1 MSFSN
6 LIFYDTE
13 TTGIQKDFSQILQCG
28 SVLTDRNLRTIDE
41 QNIGCAPLPWVIP
54 QPMAM
59 LTNKKVD
66 LFNSNISHYQMMK
79 DIQSQWKQWS
89 AQSPSVFI
97 TYNGHAFD
105 EELIRR
111 QFFWNLL
118 EPYTTNTNGN
128 GRLDLMLMMHNIAA
142 LGCAPLPWVIPQPM
156 AMLTNKK
163 VDLFNS
169 NISHYQMMK
178 DIQSQWKQWSAQ
190 SPSVFITYNG
200 HAFDEE
206 LIRRQF
212 FWNLLEP
219 YTTNTNGNGR
229 LDLMLMMHNIAAFFS
244 EEIAIPLFEGGPGI
258 SYKLEHLAQEHGIDA
273 GDAHDAIAD
282 CNLMIELCTIIQ
294 EKLPELFQSFIDTA
308 TKPGIKDL
316 LYADEFLA
324 LGEIHRRHTFKYPVV
339 LCGNDASRPNEI
351 VFFDLSYDPDDILDL
366 DYAEINKLVQS
377 KGRDG
382 PLKKYKINK
391 TIPVCS
397 HKLLKNSDVFDI
409 EFSELQRRAD
419 IIKADKDFQQK
430 VSQSMED
437 RLMDFP
443 ESEYIEGTIYSGGF
457 PSYKDKDLMQEFHLS
472 SDPTHLIKISRNF
485 EDERLRLFAERII
498 CNQFSANIPNDIQKR
513 YQDLITQRNSDEGPW
528 GSLEK
533 TLIQIHKLLDER
545 TEQEDQQILLAT
557 KEKIESMKIS

>member
-1 MSFSN
+1 MSFNN

-28 SVLTDRNLRTIDE
+28 SVLTDKNLRAIDE
-41 QNIGCAPLPWVIP
+41 QNIGCSPLPWVIP

-59 LTNKKVD
+59 LTNKKID

-79 DIQSQWKQWS
+79 DIQMQWKKWS
-89 AQSPSVFI
+89 TQSPSVFI

-128 GRLDLMLMMHNIAA
+128 GRLDLMLM
-142 LGCAPLPWVIPQPM
+142 V
-156 AMLTNKK
+156 
-163 VDLFNS
+163 
-169 NISHYQMMK
+169 
-178 DIQSQWKQWSAQ
+178 
-190 SPSVFITYNG
+190 
-200 HAFDEE
+200 
-206 LIRRQF
+206 
-212 FWNLLEP
+212 
-219 YTTNTNGNGR
+219 
-229 LDLMLMMHNIAAFFS
+229 HNIAAFFS
-244 EEIAIPLFEGGPGI
+244 EEISIPLFEGGPGI

-282 CNLMIELCTIIQ
+282 CNLMIELCVIIQ
-294 EKLPELFQSFIDTA
+294 KKLPDLFQSFINTS

-316 LYADEFLA
+316 LYSDEFLA

-339 LCGNDASRPNEI
+339 LCGSDASRPNEI
-351 VFFDLSYDPDDILDL
+351 VFFDLS
-366 DYAEINKLVQS
+366 YAEINKLVQS

-397 HKLLKNSDVFDI
+397 HKLLTNSNAFDI

-419 IIKADKDFQQK
+419 IVKADKDFQQK
-430 VSQSMED
+430 VSQAMED

-443 ESEYIEGTIYSGGF
+443 ESEHIEGTIYSGGF
-457 PSYKDKDLMQEFHLS
+457 PSSRDKDLMQEFHIT
-472 SDPTHLIKISRNF
+472 SDPNHMIKISRNF

-498 CNQFSANIPNDIQKR
+498 CNQFSVEIPDDINKR
-513 YQDLITQRNSDEGPW
+513 YQDLLYQPW
-528 GSLEK
+528 GSVDK
-533 TLIQIHKLLDER
+533 TLIQIEKLLDER
-545 TEQEDQQILLAT
+545 TEDDEQKILLAT
-557 KEKIESMKIS
+557 KSKIESMKVS